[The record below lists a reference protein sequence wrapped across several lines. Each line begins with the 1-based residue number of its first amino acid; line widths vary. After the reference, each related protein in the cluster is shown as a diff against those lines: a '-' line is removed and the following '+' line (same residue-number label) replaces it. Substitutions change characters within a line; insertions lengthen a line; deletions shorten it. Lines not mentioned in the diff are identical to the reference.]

1 MFHNKAFETEKL
13 YRRVFEEKK
22 SDIDK
27 CAHSTFGA
35 YEREGCLLLTLLVF
49 FLAILDGLVCRIIGL
64 AVLPIHEDMK
74 SYFMS

>member
-1 MFHNKAFETEKL
+1 MFLKK
-13 YRRVFEEKK
+13 KK

-35 YEREGCLLLTLLVF
+35 YERELGCLLLTTF
-49 FLAILDGLVCRIIGL
+49 GGFLAILDGLMCRNIGL